1 MTEQCKPCKCGE
13 VQFGANKSGPEKKNE
28 WQYWYCG
35 LVLYVESCKSV
46 KNTLSTFV
54 LQAKL
59 EFL

>member
-1 MTEQCKPCKCGE
+1 MQTMQVRRSE
-13 VQFGANKSGPEKKNE
+13 FGANKSGAEKMNE
-28 WQYWYCG
+28 LQYWYCG